1 MKRIVSLILVLA
13 MVLSMASFAVA
24 EEAAGMA
31 TWKPFEKTVTLQI
44 PVYDRGYKLSVQE
57 NYWVDWIQANF
68 GDKWNIKMEFIPITR
83 SAVEADYDLLA
94 SRDALPTIMM
104 EYDYPK
110 VSRWAND
117 GYLVPVDLDYFKSVA
132 PTYYAAME
140 KNGHLTYTAIAGEDY
155 FVMAERP
162 YAATS
167 VNWVNF
173 YRMDWL
179 KAVGYDHIPIGRE
192 EYKDAMLK
200 IKAAGLAEYPGGGAA
215 FAANTGFQVY
225 NTRSLPMSELEW
237 AMYGDFSIP
246 AMGWAPAKEAVRRAN
261 EDYNLG
267 ITNPEY
273 YVTDVTT
280 AEANFYAGKTYSYG
294 AYIAAD
300 MYLLN
305 NFYAQN
311 PDAELVCF
319 TAIEDESKKLTAEA
333 EPIYRSDNP
342 MGMIIGFSSDAN
354 PEQHLAAM
362 MYLEWMIQ
370 PETLF
375 AMQWGVEGEN
385 FNYVDGVPTLVGE
398 YDGPYAQG
406 YNNNKDYWCCAIES
420 REFGTIYDKLA
431 ANSPKGLP
439 KDFTQELCDLYD
451 LNVKKVEMGYAM
463 NDALFSQTI
472 ESENEYRGT
481 LQALFTE
488 FYDKLVMCKP
498 EEFDALYEKYTEEYM
513 DAGYREVI
521 EERKAAYEAGMTTV
535 LRDTQ
540 KQK

>member
-1 MKRIVSLILVLA
+1 MKRIVSLILALA
-13 MVLSMASFAVA
+13 MVLSLASFAAA
-24 EEAAGMA
+24 EEATGMA
-31 TWKPFEKTVTLQI
+31 AWKPFEKTVTLQI

-68 GDKWNIKMEFIPITR
+68 GDKWNVKMEFIPITR

-94 SRDALPTIMM
+94 SRQALPTIMM

-117 GYLVPVDLDYFKSVA
+117 GYLVPVDLDYFKSIA

-200 IKAAGLAEYPGGGAA
+200 IKAAGLAEYPGGGAS

-261 EDYNLG
+261 EDY
-267 ITNPEY
+267 
-273 YVTDVTT
+273 
-280 AEANFYAGKTYSYG
+280 
-294 AYIAAD
+294 
-300 MYLLN
+300 M
-305 NFYAQN
+305 
-311 PDAELVCF
+311 
-319 TAIEDESKKLTAEA
+319 
-333 EPIYRSDNP
+333 
-342 MGMIIGFSSDAN
+342 
-354 PEQHLAAM
+354 
-362 MYLEWMIQ
+362 
-370 PETLF
+370 
-375 AMQWGVEGEN
+375 
-385 FNYVDGVPTLVGE
+385 
-398 YDGPYAQG
+398 
-406 YNNNKDYWCCAIES
+406 
-420 REFGTIYDKLA
+420 
-431 ANSPKGLP
+431 
-439 KDFTQELCDLYD
+439 
-451 LNVKKVEMGYAM
+451 
-463 NDALFSQTI
+463 
-472 ESENEYRGT
+472 
-481 LQALFTE
+481 
-488 FYDKLVMCKP
+488 
-498 EEFDALYEKYTEEYM
+498 
-513 DAGYREVI
+513 
-521 EERKAAYEAGMTTV
+521 V
-535 LRDTQ
+535 L
-540 KQK
+540 